1 MGVMATVELLASS
14 CWWYCVNACGAA
26 GMGVKSWLVELLVGT
41 YTIRFETTR
50 AANTMPTMHNANCVT
65 RLPHYATRSFLGFF
79 AGGSSV
85 YVSTH
90 STICLELFCKNWLLG
105 ALHPQRGQCLLQILS

>member
-14 CWWYCVNACGAA
+14 CWWYCVNNACGAA

-79 AGGSSV
+79 AGGSSGRASV
-85 YVSTH
+85 YVS
-90 STICLELFCKNWLLG
+90 K
-105 ALHPQRGQCLLQILS
+105 

>member
-1 MGVMATVELLASS
+1 MATVELLASS
-14 CWWYCVNACGAA
+14 CWWYCVNNNACGAA

-79 AGGSSV
+79 AGGSSGRASV
-85 YVSTH
+85 YVS
-90 STICLELFCKNWLLG
+90 K
-105 ALHPQRGQCLLQILS
+105 